1 MTDSTHTNIDGFVF
15 PSALLYEN
23 EMVNLKPYDVFQ
35 LALSKMPSSCAFRRF
50 PRILGTRLLQHQVVE
65 IDTSQFWRCKFFSQD
80 NNSLALALETDSR
93 RKGML
98 PLCEPQQIMPKELC
112 QMLVFV
118 ISYMPGKRT
127 DCRFVSILGVLP
139 WLTHKSDDFDE
150 SRTLINMSR
159 LFRNLENVDRASV
172 PRYEMLS
179 APPPLF
185 VLRSRPSG
193 FEASTT
199 ESAPPPSPTA
209 IASFA
214 LMWFAAGKA
223 YGNQDVGQK
232 KRMLV
237 LSRRSCRFFG
247 TAPPREA
254 LFGSREGFQ
263 ALGTTMAMLQNGQRA
278 ASFVSNQICSAFEML
293 YDSETRSL
301 PHARVIHYRHTIAPL
316 INALSNLHTPHH
328 NFVQP
333 ISPLNFRVSTIR
345 ELITEGF
352 LTKIEAE
359 WISGDSD
366 EILYDDICVSYLF
379 GGGDSGVVDAIIY
392 RELRTLPERA
402 FIKGGTVYVRDE
414 AIMKDYAVA
423 ALRLYLDESA
433 GALYNHVDGSLEAM
447 IESTLPLTS
456 GFFPKLLGR
465 NRSLDDCSKGT
476 PMFTEMVK
484 QGLITGSMIA
494 SFERREI
501 NEIALPNS
509 FDAIELL
516 NLYKEPSVRTSA
528 LDPLELELALL
539 TVTHTDSCGHLTI
552 EYDSDKRSDLVH
564 SLKELLALRQVESNE
579 VSIDQALIKKASN
592 RRADSE
598 IDDIEDLVANLHE
611 NQALPLCIEQQA
623 QILLSGSGYLNYR
636 DRAPYYKKLVSL
648 GLPELNHEAIKRHM
662 LRTSPPEKIREHL
675 KELKSFPSMADKAH
689 EKAASFVQRSMMK
702 NSSASISHDESL
714 KMTSASAGCYRMA
727 ELGLCPYAKQDAMS
741 VEQTLIR
748 AGVDERRAGLI
759 AQKAAAKIE
768 SHQATK
774 ICVLH
779 LHSSMTAT
787 ESSPWP
793 EPFRDEQPAIK
804 RAHDFVHHMA
814 RYHLHRR
821 EGQKHVES
829 QE

>member
-15 PSALLYEN
+15 PSVLLYEY
-23 EMVNLKPYDVFQ
+23 ELKDLKPYDVIQ
-35 LALSKMPSSCAFRRF
+35 LALSKMSPSCAFRRF
-50 PRILGTRLLQHQVVE
+50 PRILGTHLLQHQVVE

-80 NNSLALALETDSR
+80 NNALALALETDSR

-98 PLCEPQQIMPKELC
+98 PLCEPQKNMPKELC

-118 ISYMPGKRT
+118 ISYMPSKST

-139 WLTHKSDDFDE
+139 WSTHRSDDFDE

-159 LFRNLENVDRASV
+159 LFRNLESVDQASV

-193 FEASTT
+193 IEVNPP
-199 ESAPPPSPTA
+199 EPMPPSPKA

-223 YGNQDVGQK
+223 YGNQEAGRK

-237 LSRRSCRFFG
+237 LTRRSCRFFG
-247 TAPPREA
+247 AASPREA

-263 ALGTTMAMLQNGQRA
+263 ALGTTMAMLQNSQRA

-293 YDSETRSL
+293 YDSETREL

-333 ISPLNFRVSTIR
+333 ISPLNFRVSTLR

-352 LTKIEAE
+352 LTENEAE

-366 EILYDDICVSYLF
+366 EILYNDICVSYLF
-379 GGGDSGVVDAIIY
+379 GGGDSGVVDSIIY
-392 RELRTLPERA
+392 GELRTLPDRA

-414 AIMKDYAVA
+414 AIMKNYAIA

-433 GALYNHVDGSLEAM
+433 GALYDHFDGSLEAT

-465 NRSLDDCSKGT
+465 DRSLDDCSKGT

-484 QGLITGSMIA
+484 QGLIKGSMIA
-494 SFERREI
+494 SFERRET
-501 NEIALPNS
+501 NEIPLPVS

-516 NLYKEPSVRTSA
+516 QLYKEPSVRVST

-552 EYDSDKRSDLVH
+552 EYDSDKRAGLVQ
-564 SLKELLALRQVESNE
+564 SLKEAVALRQVDSNE
-579 VSIDQALIKKASN
+579 VSIDHALVKKASN
-592 RRADSE
+592 RRAHSE
-598 IDDIEDLVANLHE
+598 IDDIEDLVANLHA

-623 QILLSGSGYLNYR
+623 QILLSDSGYLNYR

-662 LRTSPPEKIREHL
+662 LRTSPQEKIREHL

-727 ELGLCPYAKQDAMS
+727 ELGLCPYAKQDPTN

-759 AQKAAAKIE
+759 AQKAAEKIE

-774 ICVLH
+774 ICALH

-793 EPFRDEQPAIK
+793 EPFREDQPAIK

-821 EGQKHVES
+821 EARQIVDSPE
-829 QE
+829 